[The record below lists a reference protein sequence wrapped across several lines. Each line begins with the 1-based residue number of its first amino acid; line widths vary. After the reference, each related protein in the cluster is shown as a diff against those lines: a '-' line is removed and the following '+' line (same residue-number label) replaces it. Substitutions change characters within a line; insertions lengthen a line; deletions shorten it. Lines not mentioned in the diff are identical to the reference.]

1 MPRAWRPSNEPDPLG
16 NVVVLVE
23 GRAVIGITPK
33 LLAAAVLALL
43 VSLLGNVLLTRA
55 YLVQRDAAA
64 VARASVGEMTQQR
77 DGARDMAAACSDA
90 VDDLR
95 ELADRRKKEGQAARA
110 SAAAQARAHEQ
121 RADEVLA
128 APPAVPSDACASA
141 QHRVDS
147 WLQGRA
153 QK

>member
-1 MPRAWRPSNEPDPLG
+1 M
-16 NVVVLVE
+16 
-23 GRAVIGITPK
+23 IGITPK

-55 YLVQRDAAA
+55 YLGQRDAATA
-64 VARASVGEMTQQR
+64 ARDSVGEMTQQR
-77 DGARDMAAACSDA
+77 DGARDLAAACSDA

-95 ELADRRKKEGQAARA
+95 ELADRRKKEGEAART
-110 SAAAQARAHEQ
+110 SAAAQARKHEQ
-121 RADEVLA
+121 RADEILA
-128 APPAVPSDACASA
+128 KPPAVPGDACASA

>member
-1 MPRAWRPSNEPDPLG
+1 MPRVWRPSHERSLDC

-43 VSLLGNVLLTRA
+43 ASLLGNALLVTA
-55 YLVQRDAAA
+55 YLGQRDAATA
-64 VARASVGEMTQQR
+64 ARASVGEMTQQR
-77 DGARDMAAACSDA
+77 DGARDLAAACSDA

-95 ELADRRKKEGQAARA
+95 ELADRRKREGEAARA
-110 SAAAQARAHEQ
+110 SAAARARTHEQ
-121 RADEVLA
+121 RADEILA
-128 APPAVPSDACASA
+128 KPQAVPGDACASA
-141 QHRVDS
+141 QHRVDN

-153 QK
+153 KP

>member
-1 MPRAWRPSNEPDPLG
+1 MP
-16 NVVVLVE
+16 V
-23 GRAVIGITPK
+23 ITPK

-43 VSLLGNVLLTRA
+43 VSLLGNVLLARA
-55 YLVQRDAAA
+55 YLSQRDAATA
-64 VARASVGEMTQQR
+64 ARASVGEMTQQR
-77 DGARDMAAACSDA
+77 DGARDLAAACSDA

-95 ELADRRKKEGQAARA
+95 ELADRRKKEGEAVRA
-110 SAAAQARAHEQ
+110 SAAAQARTHEQ
-121 RADEVLA
+121 RADEIMA
-128 APPAVPSDACASA
+128 EPPAVSGDACASA

>member
-1 MPRAWRPSNEPDPLG
+1 M
-16 NVVVLVE
+16 VVLVE

-55 YLVQRDAAA
+55 YLGQRDAAA

-77 DGARDMAAACSDA
+77 DGARDLAAACSDA
-90 VDDLR
+90 VDELR
-95 ELADRRKKEGQAARA
+95 ELADRRKKEGEAART
-110 SAAAQARAHEQ
+110 SAAAQARKHEQ
-121 RADEVLA
+121 RADEILA
-128 APPAVPSDACASA
+128 APPAAPGDACASA

>member
-1 MPRAWRPSNEPDPLG
+1 MGGDRHP
-16 NVVVLVE
+16 
-23 GRAVIGITPK
+23 PK
-33 LLAAAVLALL
+33 VLAAAVLALL

-55 YLVQRDAAA
+55 YLSQRDAATA
-64 VARASVGEMTQQR
+64 ARASVGEVTQQR
-77 DGARDMAAACSDA
+77 DGARDLAAACSDA

-95 ELADRRKKEGQAARA
+95 ELADRRKQEGQAARA
-110 SAAAQARAHEQ
+110 SAATQARAHEQ
-121 RADEVLA
+121 RADEILA

-141 QHRVDS
+141 QRRVDS

>member
-1 MPRAWRPSNEPDPLG
+1 M
-16 NVVVLVE
+16 
-23 GRAVIGITPK
+23 ITPTQAIMVA
-33 LLAAAVLALL
+33 LAAGNLLLGLAWLSARDDAATARAEL
-43 VSLLGNVLLTRA
+43 VSM
-55 YLVQRDAAA
+55 Q
-64 VARASVGEMTQQR
+64 EQR
-77 DGARDMAAACSDA
+77 DGALKGAQACSDA

-95 ELADRRKKEGQAARA
+95 ELADRRKQEGQAARA

>member
-1 MPRAWRPSNEPDPLG
+1 M
-16 NVVVLVE
+16 
-23 GRAVIGITPK
+23 IGITPK

-55 YLVQRDAAA
+55 YLGQRDAAA

-77 DGARDMAAACSDA
+77 DGARDLSAACSDA

-95 ELADRRKKEGQAARA
+95 ELADRRKKEGEAART
-110 SAAAQARAHEQ
+110 SAAAQARKHEQ
-121 RADEVLA
+121 RADEILA
-128 APPAVPSDACASA
+128 KPPAVPGDACASA

>member
-1 MPRAWRPSNEPDPLG
+1 MPRVWRPSNEPDPLG

-43 VSLLGNVLLTRA
+43 ASLLGNALLARA
-55 YLVQRDAAA
+55 YLGQRDAATA
-64 VARASVGEMTQQR
+64 ARASVGEMTQQR
-77 DGARDMAAACSDA
+77 DGARDLAAACSDA

-95 ELADRRKKEGQAARA
+95 DLADRRKREGDAART
-110 SAAAQARAHEQ
+110 SAAAQARTHEQ
-121 RADEVLA
+121 RADQILA
-128 APPAVPSDACASA
+128 APPAVPGDACTSA
-141 QHRVDS
+141 QHRVDN

-153 QK
+153 KP

>member
-1 MPRAWRPSNEPDPLG
+1 MTG
-16 NVVVLVE
+16 V
-23 GRAVIGITPK
+23 TPK

-43 VSLLGNVLLTRA
+43 ASLLGNLLLARA
-55 YLVQRDAAA
+55 YLIQRDTATT
-64 VARASVGEMTQQR
+64 ARATVGEMTQQR
-77 DGARDMAAACSDA
+77 DGARDLAAACSDA

-95 ELADRRKKEGQAARA
+95 ELADRRKKEGEAARA
-110 SAAAQARAHEQ
+110 SAAARARTHEQ
-121 RADEVLA
+121 RADEILA
-128 APPAVPSDACASA
+128 APPAVPGDACASA

>member
-1 MPRAWRPSNEPDPLG
+1 
-16 NVVVLVE
+16 VVVLVE

-55 YLVQRDAAA
+55 YLGQRDAATA
-64 VARASVGEMTQQR
+64 ARASVGEMTQQR
-77 DGARDMAAACSDA
+77 DGARDLAAACSDA

-95 ELADRRKKEGQAARA
+95 ELADRRKKEGEAART
-110 SAAAQARAHEQ
+110 SAATQARKHEL
-121 RADEVLA
+121 RADEILA
-128 APPAVPSDACASA
+128 APPAVPGDAFTSA
-141 QHRVDS
+141 QHRVDN

-153 QK
+153 KP